1 MIVVGSAFG
10 VIVGVT
16 IGIFTAD
23 RVSETDRA
31 RGERRYEQALDRC
44 LNGEYLGPADLEDFG
59 ADTIEEFCAGNVKRE
74 YFGPDELRFDETDDI
89 LLSMATIV
97 LLLGL
102 LLGASLG
109 GADWSADS
117 MMALLT
123 WEPRRLRIFAAR
135 AVAVVATTLVVTVL
149 AQLILAGASAGA
161 VALIGTYD
169 GTPDGY
175 VADMGLVLLRISTI
189 SCMFALMGLGMSN
202 IARSTVSGVGIFL
215 GYLILVEM
223 ALAGFSFTIQKVAL
237 GRATVAA
244 VSNEALELFNNRA
257 KPPED
262 PIFIL
267 QPGRGWWTMA
277 AWAVVFLAAGVISF
291 RTRDVT

>member
-1 MIVVGSAFG
+1 
-10 VIVGVT
+10 
-16 IGIFTAD
+16 
-23 RVSETDRA
+23 
-31 RGERRYEQALDRC
+31 
-44 LNGEYLGPADLEDFG
+44 
-59 ADTIEEFCAGNVKRE
+59 
-74 YFGPDELRFDETDDI
+74 
-89 LLSMATIV
+89 
-97 LLLGL
+97 
-102 LLGASLG
+102 
-109 GADWSADS
+109 
-117 MMALLT
+117 
-123 WEPRRLRIFAAR
+123 
-135 AVAVVATTLVVTVL
+135 VL
-149 AQLILAGASAGA
+149 AQLILAGAFAGA
-161 VALIGTYD
+161 AALIGTYE

-175 VADMGLVLLRISTI
+175 LADLALVLLRISAI

-244 VSNEALELFNNRA
+244 VSNEALELFNSRA

-262 PIFIL
+262 PVFIL

-277 AWAVVFLAAGVISF
+277 AWAIVFVAAGVISF